1 MSDIQPEALET
12 LRGIQERLAAFPRMH
27 GKYRLDLT
35 SVAAWRRAGLS
46 EEEILDRLFNLWGEH
61 EALSAD
67 LEKFPPAASQEHVAS
82 GWVECTTNPSDT
94 REFLHQSLIG
104 GGSVG
109 HTVETVPAHIAKEI
123 VADFFGLF
131 EQPTAY
137 SGLGW
142 SDPGYVFE
150 NGVVI
155 LDGKMAGIFLVV
167 END

>member
-35 SVAAWRRAGLS
+35 SVAAWQRAGLS
-46 EEEILDRLFNLWGEH
+46 EEEMLDRLFNLWGEH
-61 EALSAD
+61 ETLSAY
-67 LEKFPPAASQEHVAS
+67 LEKMPPIASQGQVAS
-82 GWVECTTNPSDT
+82 GWVECAVNPSDA
-94 REFLHQSLIG
+94 REFLRQSLMG
-104 GGSVG
+104 GGIVG
-109 HTVETVPAHIAKEI
+109 HTVETVPARVAEEL
-123 VADFFGLF
+123 VADFFSLF
-131 EQPTAY
+131 EQPTSY

-142 SDPGYVFE
+142 SDPKYVFE

-155 LDGKMAGIFLVV
+155 LDGKMAGMFLVV